1 MDYLPLN
8 IDLRGRR
15 CLIVGG
21 GEIAARKLE
30 LLLAADASVTVVA
43 PDLNARVRAL
53 ARDHDLALVQRAF
66 EPGDLEDQ
74 LLVVAATDSAEVN
87 RRVFELANARNQ
99 LVNSVDQPTLSNC
112 IFPAIIDRSPVIVSV
127 STGGSSPTL
136 ARTVRGWIE
145 ARLPPGLGALAAFIG
160 ARRSSVKAAVA
171 GVAER
176 QVLWGRFLAGVGPDL
191 VYQGD
196 EAGAD
201 RELDTL
207 TKAMVR
213 GFDKPG
219 SSRGA
224 VYLLG
229 AGPGDP
235 ELLTLKAHR
244 LLQQA
249 DVVLYDNLV
258 DRRIVDLARRDA
270 ERIYV
275 GKRRTD
281 HGIGQKG
288 IHERLILEA
297 RAGRQVVRLK
307 GGDPYIFARGGEEL
321 EAVVAEGIPCIVVP
335 GITAALGAASYAGI
349 PLTHRELSQS
359 VRFVTGHRVEDRINL
374 DWPELAKPG
383 QTLVIYMGRGGL
395 GEILQQLVDHGM
407 PESMPAALVANATL
421 TTQRVIQGTLLT
433 LAERVSA
440 AELSGPTI
448 TIVGEVVSL
457 RREST

>member
-8 IDLRGRR
+8 IDLKGRR
-15 CLIVGG
+15 CLLVGG

-30 LLLAADASVTVVA
+30 LLLAAKAVVTVVA
-43 PDLNARVRAL
+43 PAIGARVRAL
-53 ARDHDLALVQRAF
+53 AAAHELELIERTFDPA
-66 EPGDLEDQ
+66 DLEQ
-74 LLVVAATDSAEVN
+74 QILVVAATNSAEIN
-87 RRVFELANARNQ
+87 RQVFELASARNQ
-99 LVNSVDQPTLSNC
+99 LINSVDQPTLSNC
-112 IFPAIIDRSPVIVSV
+112 IFPAIIDRSPVLVAV
-127 STGGSSPTL
+127 STGGASPTL

-145 ARLPPGLGALAAFIG
+145 ARLPPRLGALADFIG
-160 ARRSSVKAAVA
+160 ARRSAVKAAVSDI
-171 GVAER
+171 GER
-176 QVLWGRFLAGVGPDL
+176 QALWGRFLGGLAPDL
-191 VYQGD
+191 VYRGD

-201 RELDTL
+201 EHLHALIDEARNAQT
-207 TKAMVR
+207 
-213 GFDKPG
+213 G

-224 VYLLG
+224 VYLIG

-275 GKRRTD
+275 GKQRKD
-281 HGIGQKG
+281 HGIGQEG
-288 IHERLILEA
+288 IHTRLIEEA

-307 GGDPYIFARGGEEL
+307 GGDPYIFARGGEEVQAL
-321 EAVVAEGIPCIVVP
+321 VEAGIPCIVVP

-395 GEILQQLVDHGM
+395 AEILQRLVDHGM
-407 PESMPAALVANATL
+407 PSSMPAALVANATL
-421 TTQRVIQGTLLT
+421 ETQQVIQGTLAS
-433 LAERVSA
+433 LAPRVEEA
-440 AELSGPTI
+440 DLSGPTI

-457 RREST
+457 RSERA

>member
-8 IDLRGRR
+8 IDLKGKR
-15 CLIVGG
+15 CLVVGG

-30 LLLAADASVTVVA
+30 LLLAAGAVVTVVA
-43 PDLNARVRAL
+43 PAIGAKVRVLAATHDLN
-53 ARDHDLALVQRAF
+53 LVERAF
-66 EPGDLEDQ
+66 EPEDLEQ
-74 LLVVAATDSAEVN
+74 HMLVVAATNLAEIN
-87 RRVFELANARNQ
+87 RQVFELASARNQ
-99 LVNSVDQPTLSNC
+99 LINSVDQPTLSNC
-112 IFPAIIDRSPVIVSV
+112 IFPAIIDRSPVLVAV
-127 STGGSSPTL
+127 STGGASPTL

-145 ARLPPGLGALAAFIG
+145 AMLPPRLGALAGFIG
-160 ARRSSVKAAVA
+160 ARRSAVKAAVA
-171 GVAER
+171 NIGER
-176 QVLWGRFLAGVGPDL
+176 QALWGRFLGGLAPDL
-191 VYQGD
+191 VYRGD

-201 RELDTL
+201 EQLQALIEDARKS
-207 TKAMVR
+207 KA
-213 GFDKPG
+213 G
-219 SSRGA
+219 SSTGA
-224 VYLLG
+224 VYLIG

-270 ERIYV
+270 DRIYV

-281 HGIGQKG
+281 HGIGQQG
-288 IHERLILEA
+288 IHARLIEEA
-297 RAGRQVVRLK
+297 QAGRQVVRLK
-307 GGDPYIFARGGEEL
+307 GGDPYIFARGGEEVQAL
-321 EAVVAEGIPCIVVP
+321 VAAGIPCIVVP

-395 GEILQQLVDHGM
+395 AEILQKLVDHGM
-407 PESMPAALVANATL
+407 PPSMPAALVANATL
-421 TTQRVIQGTLLT
+421 ETQQVIQGTLAS
-433 LAERVSA
+433 LAPRVNTA
-440 AELSGPTI
+440 DLSGPTI

-457 RREST
+457 RQEHA

>member
-8 IDLRGRR
+8 IDLKGRR
-15 CLIVGG
+15 CLLVGG

-30 LLLAADASVTVVA
+30 LLLAAKAVVTVVA
-43 PDLNARVRAL
+43 PAIGARVRAL
-53 ARDHDLALVQRAF
+53 AAAHELELIERTFDPA
-66 EPGDLEDQ
+66 DLEQ
-74 LLVVAATDSAEVN
+74 QILVVAATNSAEIN
-87 RRVFELANARNQ
+87 RQVFELASARNQ
-99 LVNSVDQPTLSNC
+99 LINSVDQPTLSNC
-112 IFPAIIDRSPVIVSV
+112 IFPAIIDRSPVLVAV
-127 STGGSSPTL
+127 STGGASPTL

-145 ARLPPGLGALAAFIG
+145 ARLPPRLGALADFIG
-160 ARRSSVKAAVA
+160 ARRSAVKAAVSDI
-171 GVAER
+171 GER
-176 QVLWGRFLAGVGPDL
+176 QALWGRFLGGLAPDL
-191 VYQGD
+191 VYRGD

-201 RELDTL
+201 EHLHALIDE
-207 TKAMVR
+207 ACNVQ
-213 GFDKPG
+213 GG

-224 VYLLG
+224 VYLIG

-275 GKRRTD
+275 GKQRKD
-281 HGIGQKG
+281 HGIGQEG
-288 IHERLILEA
+288 IHTRLIEEA

-307 GGDPYIFARGGEEL
+307 GGDPYIFARGGEEVQAL
-321 EAVVAEGIPCIVVP
+321 VEAGIPCIVVP

-395 GEILQQLVDHGM
+395 AEILQRLVDHGM
-407 PESMPAALVANATL
+407 PSSMPAALVANATL
-421 TTQRVIQGTLLT
+421 ETQQVIQGTLAS
-433 LAERVSA
+433 LAPRVEEA
-440 AELSGPTI
+440 DLSGPTI

-457 RREST
+457 RSERA